1 MYWSNACGHYISWKG
16 FNKGT
21 YKHEQLSLANTI
33 CRKDLNGQE
42 ICKFI
47 KKEFR
52 MGSLMNIGNAM
63 GVVCKVPLTSIRK
76 PINKYHSTLVLSS
89 RSMEFVPL
97 SSNLFSR
104 KSMTPIIVISYQT
117 SIGLQGDVGY

>member
-1 MYWSNACGHYISWKG
+1 
-16 FNKGT
+16 
-21 YKHEQLSLANTI
+21 
-33 CRKDLNGQE
+33 
-42 ICKFI
+42 
-47 KKEFR
+47 

-76 PINKYHSTLVLSS
+76 PINKYHSTLVSSS

-97 SSNLFSR
+97 SSNLFCH
-104 KSMTPIIVISYQT
+104 KSMTPIVVISYQT